1 MTGQKFDIARICRIA
16 HKYDIYVGLDLAHGL
31 GNVELKLNEWNVDC
45 ATFCGYK
52 YLCGSGGGIG
62 GIFVHKMHHNNQ
74 EILNRRLQ
82 GWWGQNM
89 EDILKFVPDYK
100 HAIGA
105 RAWGISQ
112 ASFFECVA
120 LESALEIFNEA
131 GWNNLLIKSKR
142 LTKYLEILILRF
154 IDKNDIKIVTPL
166 NENERGCQLA
176 LEIIDRN
183 NCKELK
189 RWLRDKGVI
198 CYISVDHGIL
208 RVAPVPLYNRFSE
221 CWDFVQILKG
231 YFGRKHKSKL

>member
-1 MTGQKFDIARICRIA
+1 MPDGAIVKQKETI
-16 HKYDIYVGLDLAHGL
+16 
-31 GNVELKLNEWNVDC
+31 
-45 ATFCGYK
+45 TFCAKQFFLYDPPELEENDTLLFRRDIL
-52 YLCGSGGGIG
+52 YLVS
-62 GIFVHKMHHNNQ
+62 FK
-74 EILNRRLQ
+74 RLQ

-89 EDILKFVPDYK
+89 EDILKFIPDYK

-112 ASFFECVA
+112 APFFECVA

-131 GWNNLLIKSKR
+131 EWNNLLIISKK

-183 NCKELK
+183 NCKGLK

-231 YFGRKHKSKL
+231 YFDRKHKSKL